1 MKRFP
6 SLVLLA
12 ALQLPGA
19 HVQAAPVDDGIAAL
33 QEEWAAAKYQVPPDK
48 QDKAFTTLTARAEA
62 LAAENPGRAE
72 PLVWEAII
80 ISSHAGATGGLGA
93 LGKVKKARE
102 LLEKAEKID
111 PNALHG
117 SVYTS
122 LGSLYYQVPGW
133 PLAFGDHKKA
143 EEYLKKALAMNP
155 DGIDPNYFYGD
166 FLREEKRYQ
175 EAAQYLQKAV
185 KAPDRP
191 GRAVADAGRR
201 EEARQ
206 ALARVE
212 AELKG

>member
-1 MKRFP
+1 MKRLA
-6 SLVLLA
+6 STVLLA
-12 ALQLPGA
+12 ALQLPLA
-19 HVQAAPVDDGIAAL
+19 HVHAASLDEGVVAL
-33 QEEWAAAKYQVPPDK
+33 QADWAVAKYQTAPDQ
-48 QDKAFTTLTARAEA
+48 QDKAFTVLTARAEA
-62 LAAENPGRAE
+62 LVAENPGRAE

-80 ISSHAGATGGLGA
+80 VSSHAGATGGLGA

-111 PNALHG
+111 PNTLHG
-117 SVYTS
+117 SIYTS

-133 PLAFGDHKKA
+133 PLGFGDHKKA
-143 EEYLKKALAMNP
+143 EEYLKKAVAMNP

-166 FLREEKRYQ
+166 FLREEGRYP
-175 EAAQYLQKAV
+175 EAAQYLKKAL

-191 GRAVADAGRR
+191 GRTVADTGRR

-206 ALARVE
+206 ALAKVE